1 MSQLKPNAGSRS
13 SRRRVGRGSG
23 SGHGKTSGRG
33 HKGQKSRKS
42 GHVRRGFEGGQMP
55 LIRRLAKRGF
65 NNKWRT
71 EVDVVNVGSLA
82 AAKFQAGS
90 EVNLAALAAA
100 GLIPKL
106 VPQNR
111 RQDGETTVDFVSRR
125 PVKLLGNGTI
135 DVALTVS
142 VHRCSKNAQAAIEAA
157 GGTINLLS

>member
-13 SRRRVGRGSG
+13 ARRRVGRGSG

-71 EVDVVNVGSLA
+71 EVDIVNLGSLA

-90 EVNLAALAAA
+90 EVILAALDAA
-100 GLIPKL
+100 GLIRKL

-111 RQDGETTVDFVSRR
+111 SQDGESTVAIVSRR
-125 PVKLLGNGTI
+125 PVKLLGNGSI

-142 VHRCSKNAQAAIEAA
+142 VHRCSKSAQAAIEAA

>member
-1 MSQLKPNAGSRS
+1 MSNLSPHAGSQS

-71 EVDVVNVGSLA
+71 EVDIVNLGDLA
-82 AAKFQAGS
+82 AAQFKAGS
-90 EVNLAALAAA
+90 EVNLEALAAA
-100 GLIPKL
+100 GLIPSL
-106 VPQNR
+106 VPRNR
-111 RQDGETTVDFVSRR
+111 RQDGELTVEYVARR
-125 PVKLLGNGTI
+125 PVKMLGNGTI
-135 DVALTVS
+135 DVAVTLS
-142 VHRCSKNAQAAIEAA
+142 VHRCSKAAKAAIEAA
-157 GGTINLLS
+157 GGSINLIS

>member
-1 MSQLKPNAGSRS
+1 MSQLKPHAGSQS
-13 SRRRVGRGSG
+13 ARRRVGRGSG

-33 HKGQKSRKS
+33 HKGQKARKS

-71 EVDVVNVGSLA
+71 EVDVVNVGALA
-82 AAKFQAGS
+82 AAEFQAGS
-90 EVNLAALAAA
+90 EVTLAALAAA
-100 GLIPKL
+100 GLIPNL
-106 VPQNR
+106 VPRNR
-111 RQDGETTVDFVSRR
+111 REDGEKTVEFVSRR
-125 PVKLLGNGTI
+125 PVKLLGQGSI

-142 VHRCSKNAQAAIEAA
+142 VHRCSKSAQAAIEAA